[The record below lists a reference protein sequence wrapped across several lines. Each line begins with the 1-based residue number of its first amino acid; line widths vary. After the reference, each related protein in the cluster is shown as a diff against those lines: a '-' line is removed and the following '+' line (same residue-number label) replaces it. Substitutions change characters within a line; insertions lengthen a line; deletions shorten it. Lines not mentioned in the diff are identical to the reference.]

1 MKLLILGGTM
11 FLGRH
16 LVDAAL
22 ARGHEVTLFNRGVN
36 NAALYPELEKL
47 RGDRSGDLATLQGR
61 SWDAVIDTCG
71 YLPSQVQAAAGL
83 LADVVRHY
91 TYISSLSVYPEFSR
105 PGIDETTPLPQLTN
119 DQAAALSKIKDLTPA
134 LAEKLRPLYGPLK
147 VLCERVA
154 EEAMPGRVL
163 TIRPGLV
170 VGPWDYHESFTCWVR
185 RIAKG
190 GEVLAPGRPNR
201 PVQLIDAR
209 DLAEWTIRLI
219 EVRQSGQFN
228 ATGPDY
234 SLTLQQLL
242 KECVVACGSNARLV
256 WVDDQFLVNASATR
270 NELPIWHPD
279 PRTFGLAAVNCG
291 KAIASG
297 LTFRPIGDT
306 IQDTL
311 EWDNARPANLK
322 RPLGIRLDRESQLL
336 QAWHYQSLGYH
347 LQST

>member
-1 MKLLILGGTM
+1 M
-11 FLGRH
+11 FVGRH
-16 LVDAAL
+16 IVEAAL
-22 ARGHEVTLFNRGVN
+22 ARGHEITLFNRGVN
-36 NAALYPELEKL
+36 NADLYPEIEKL
-47 RGDRSGDLATLQGR
+47 RGDRSGDLSGLRGR

-71 YLPSQVQAAAGL
+71 YLPSQVRASAGL
-83 LADVVRHY
+83 LADVVQHY
-91 TYISSLSVYPEFSR
+91 TYISSLSVYPKFSP
-105 PGIDETTPLPQLTN
+105 PGVDETTPLPQVTN

-134 LAEKLRPLYGPLK
+134 LAEKIRPLYGPLK

-163 TIRPGLV
+163 TIRPGLI
-170 VGPWDYHESFTCWVR
+170 VGPWDHYESFTCWVR

-209 DLAEWTIRLI
+209 DLAEWTIRLV
-219 EVRQSGQFN
+219 EARQSGDYN

-242 KECVVACGSNARLV
+242 KQCVVSCGSNARLV
-256 WVDDQFLVNASATR
+256 WVDDQFLLNASATR
-270 NELPIWHPD
+270 TEFPIWHHD
-279 PRTFGLAAVNCG
+279 PRTFGLAAANCG

-306 IQDTL
+306 IEATL
-311 EWDNARPANLK
+311 AWDNARPANLK
-322 RPLGIRLDRESQLL
+322 RPLGVSLDRESQLL
-336 QAWHYQSLGYH
+336 QAWHYQSLGYQ
-347 LQST
+347 LQN